1 VWWVGRTKAVKVQ
14 ETDRM
19 ERDWKVEDLR
29 EYFRRHNFMSTR
41 ASEATGNPKLT
52 YMSCLTMPVYAR
64 IMSGYSTEMV

>member
-1 VWWVGRTKAVKVQ
+1 
-14 ETDRM
+14 M